1 MNNNMSFTKC
11 ICSVDLLLNFLR
23 FPTGTGLKATAI
35 SNVKPFYSL
44 IKKGKNG
51 KSYRNI
57 DDENMRKY
65 KNMRKISGIYE

>member
-1 MNNNMSFTKC
+1 MTINMSFTKC

-35 SNVKPFYSL
+35 INVKPFYSFEN
-44 IKKGKNG
+44 GKNG

-57 DDENMRKY
+57 NDENMRKY